1 MGSVDPNAAATIAN
15 AKAAGIKYVD
25 GYIFPCY
32 SCGDGAGQI
41 SDTIN
46 NLEANGIATAANATE
61 GTNSLAIGM
70 LWLDIEG
77 TQYWGSSTDD
87 NVAFISDMVDEGEKL
102 GVSLGFYTSNSQWS
116 PIAGGVSDFSKYPLW
131 YAHYDGDASFDDF
144 SAFGGW
150 TTPAIKQ
157 YEGSKTLCGAGVDYN
172 FY

>member
-70 LWLDIEG
+70 LWLDIER
-77 TQYWGSSTDD
+77 YEWST
-87 NVAFISDMVDEGEKL
+87 NYSANAAFVTAMVDECH
-102 GVSLGFYTSNSQWS
+102 SLSLSCGIYGGKNSWIAIFGSASAYT
-116 PIAGGVSDFSKYPLW
+116 YP
-131 YAHYDGDASFDDF
+131 A
-144 SAFGGW
+144 
-150 TTPAIKQ
+150 TPRR
-157 YEGSKTLCGAGVDYN
+157 
-172 FY
+172 